1 MRMCKAVFD
10 ELVDQM
16 ADVSGSVEEVNSIK
30 VEIAAN
36 GVVYVIET
44 LAESAPIRYPRIDSI
59 HGCCIEQG

>member
-1 MRMCKAVFD
+1 MRMSKAVFD

-16 ADVSGSVEEVNSIK
+16 ADVCNSVEEVDSIK

-44 LAESAPIRYPRIDSI
+44 PAESGPIRYPRIDSI
-59 HGCCIEQG
+59 HGSAVH